1 MVQLFFDVKYKVL
14 GWCKVS
20 KRDYYEVLGV
30 NKNAS
35 DDEIK
40 KAFRK
45 MARKYHPDVNRDKPE
60 AEAKFKEV
68 NEAYEVLSNADRR
81 GQYDQMG
88 HAAFDG
94 SGGAGGFGGFGGGG
108 GGGFNDIFDMFFG
121 GQSGFGGRHAGPE
134 KGSDLRY
141 DMEIAFEQAAFG
153 VETEIQIPRTEDCKK
168 CSGSG
173 AAPGTHAETCGQCK
187 GTGQVQVAQNTP
199 FGRMINTRTCDR
211 CNGEGKI
218 VQSPC
223 KECHGQGKVRAKRKI
238 KVKIPAGV
246 DNGSRLR
253 VSNEGEAG
261 ARGGPAGDL
270 YVYIFVKGHKLFT
283 REGSEVICEVPIS
296 FVQATLGDEIE
307 VPTLDG
313 KVKLKITEGTQS
325 GTVFRLKEKGIPHL
339 RGNGRGDQH
348 VRVKVLT
355 PQKLNDKQRELL
367 QEFAKASGENINQE
381 QKNFF
386 KKVKDIFGGV

>member
-1 MVQLFFDVKYKVL
+1 M
-14 GWCKVS
+14 S
-20 KRDYYEVLGV
+20 KRDYYEILGV
-30 NKNAS
+30 NKSAS
-35 DDEIK
+35 DDEVK

-68 NEAYEVLSNADRR
+68 NEAYEVLSNAERR

-94 SGGAGGFGGFGGGG
+94 SGGGGGFGGFGGGG

-121 GQSGFGGRHAGPE
+121 GQGGRQAGPE

-141 DMEIAFEQAAFG
+141 DMEITFEQAAFG
-153 VETEIQIPRTEDCKK
+153 VEKEIQIPRTEECKK

-173 AAPGTHAETCGQCK
+173 AAPGTHADTCAQCK

-199 FGRMINTRTCDR
+199 FGRMVNTRTCDR
-211 CNGEGKI
+211 CHGEGKI
-218 VQSPC
+218 VKTPC
-223 KECHGQGKVRAKRKI
+223 KDCHGQGKSRVNRKI

-253 VSNEGEAG
+253 VTHEGEIG
-261 ARGGPAGDL
+261 TRGGPPGDL
-270 YVYIFVKGHKLFT
+270 YVYIFVKAHKTFT
-283 REGSEVICEVPIS
+283 REGSEVICDVPIS
-296 FVQATLGDEIE
+296 FVQATLGAEIE

-313 KVKLKITEGTQS
+313 KVTLKVTEGTQS

-367 QEFAKASGENINQE
+367 QEFAKASGETVTTE
-381 QKNFF
+381 QKNLFS
-386 KKVKDIFGGV
+386 KVKDAFKV

>member
-1 MVQLFFDVKYKVL
+1 M
-14 GWCKVS
+14 S

-30 NKNAS
+30 SKSAS

-94 SGGAGGFGGFGGGG
+94 SGGGGFGGFGGGGG

-121 GQSGFGGRHAGPE
+121 GQGGFGSRQPGPE

-141 DMEIAFEQAAFG
+141 DMEITFEQAAFG
-153 VETEIQIPRTEDCKK
+153 VEQEIQIPRTEDCKK

-173 AAPGTHAETCGQCK
+173 AAPGTHADTCTQCK
-187 GTGQVQVAQNTP
+187 GTGQIQVAQNTP
-199 FGRMINTRTCDR
+199 FGRMMNTRTCDR
-211 CNGEGKI
+211 CRGEGKI
-218 VQSPC
+218 IKTPC
-223 KECHGQGKVRAKRKI
+223 KDCHGQGKTRVKRKI

-253 VSNEGEAG
+253 VTHEGEMG
-261 ARGGPAGDL
+261 TRGGPPGDL
-270 YVYIFVKGHKLFT
+270 YVYIFVKAHKIFT

-296 FVQATLGDEIE
+296 FVQASLGAEIE

-313 KVKLKITEGTQS
+313 KVKMKITEGTQS
-325 GTVFRLKEKGIPHL
+325 GAILRLKDKGIPHL

-348 VRVKVLT
+348 VRIKVLT

-367 QEFAKASGENINQE
+367 QEFAKASGENVTTD
-381 QKNFF
+381 QKNIFS
-386 KKVKDIFGGV
+386 KVKDALGV